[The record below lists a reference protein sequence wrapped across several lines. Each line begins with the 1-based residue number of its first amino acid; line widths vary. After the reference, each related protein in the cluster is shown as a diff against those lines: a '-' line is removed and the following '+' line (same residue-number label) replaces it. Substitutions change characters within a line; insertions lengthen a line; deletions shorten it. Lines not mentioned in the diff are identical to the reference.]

1 MQKVEI
7 VEKLNEI
14 FSDVFDDDITV
25 NDEMTADDIEDWDS
39 FEQINLITAIEK
51 SFNIK
56 FKMETVLQMK
66 NVGDMIAAI
75 QEKTGK

>member
-1 MQKVEI
+1 MQRTEI
-7 VEKLNEI
+7 VERLNEI

-25 NDEMTADDIEDWDS
+25 SDEMTADDIEDWDS

-56 FKMETVLQMK
+56 FKMETVLLMK
-66 NVGDMIAAI
+66 NVGDMISAI
-75 QEKTGK
+75 QEKIG